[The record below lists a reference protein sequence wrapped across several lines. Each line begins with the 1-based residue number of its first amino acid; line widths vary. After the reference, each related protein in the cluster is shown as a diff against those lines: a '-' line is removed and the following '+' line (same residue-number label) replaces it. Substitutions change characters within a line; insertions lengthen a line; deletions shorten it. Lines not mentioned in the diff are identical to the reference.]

1 MKNLFLI
8 LFFIVSFIISG
19 TNHQNN
25 HLNLSSSVPQN
36 QTSNIAQKRP
46 KIEEIYDEDE
56 FDTTGVDVESLDLT
70 NVNTGIRNNVNVKPT
85 ENLKESEKNKENHNI
100 IKDSRNNLAN
110 KTDKIESNIHINHKN
125 GDSLNKNVNDFPES
139 LQNNEI
145 VHYNSDD
152 DMKYKHMNEIESHIG
167 SSIEEINGPRKKKSK
182 RGFNG
187 MGGMGNNEYLGRHGN
202 MGGSM
207 GDHGHMGGSNMNN
220 FQNFNN
226 SSKLIN

>member
-110 KTDKIESNIHINHKN
+110 KTDKIESNIHINYKN
-125 GDSLNKNVNDFPES
+125 EDSLNKNLNDFPES

-145 VHYNSDD
+145 L
-152 DMKYKHMNEIESHIG
+152 
-167 SSIEEINGPRKKKSK
+167 SITN
-182 RGFNG
+182 
-187 MGGMGNNEYLGRHGN
+187 
-202 MGGSM
+202 
-207 GDHGHMGGSNMNN
+207 
-220 FQNFNN
+220 
-226 SSKLIN
+226 